1 MRYTPLAL
9 ANTFLRKHGD
19 EGGIE
24 HMKLQKLCFY
34 AYGWWLVDHD
44 KPLLVEGPEVW
55 KFGPV
60 FSSLYSVLSMHGRR
74 PITKPVKLAFSST
87 LKLIPKDDEEA
98 RELVEMVWDR
108 YGERS
113 SFDLS
118 EETHKAGTPWQVEA
132 EKYQYKVPM
141 NHRIPDKLIK
151 QYFAREAK
159 KFSRA

>member
-9 ANTFLRKHGD
+9 ANTFLREHGD

-44 KPLLVEGPEVW
+44 EPLLVEGPEVW

-60 FSSLYSVLSMHGRR
+60 FSSLYSVLSMYGRR
-74 PITKPVKLAFSST
+74 PITKPQKFAFSSGAKVVNSRDQEA
-87 LKLIPKDDEEA
+87 LDLI
-98 RELVEMVWDR
+98 EMVWDR

-113 SFDLS
+113 SFALS
-118 EETHKAGTPWQVEA
+118 EETHKPGTPWQIEA
-132 EKYQYKVPM
+132 ARYNYKVPP

-151 QYFAREAK
+151 QYFVREAK
-159 KFSRA
+159 KLSRS

>member
-1 MRYTPLAL
+1 MAYTPLAL
-9 ANTFLRKHGD
+9 ANTFLKRHGD

-60 FSSLYSVLSMHGRR
+60 FSSLYSVLAMYGRQ
-74 PITKPVKLAFSST
+74 PISKPQKMAFGNVKLIQSDD
-87 LKLIPKDDEEA
+87 KDA
-98 RELVEMVWDR
+98 RNLVDMVWER

-118 EETHKAGTPWQVEA
+118 NETHKEGTPWQIEA
-132 EKYQYKVPM
+132 AKHGYKVPM
-141 NHRIPDKLIK
+141 HHRIPDKLIRN
-151 QYFAREAK
+151 YFVREAQK
-159 KFSRA
+159 LSRA

>member
-1 MRYTPLAL
+1 MAYTPLAL
-9 ANTFLRKHGD
+9 ANTFLKRYGD

-34 AYGWWLVDHD
+34 AYGWWLVDHE
-44 KPLLVEGPEVW
+44 KPLLTEGPEVW

-60 FSSLYSVLSMHGRR
+60 FSSLYSVFSAYGRQ
-74 PITKPVKLAFSST
+74 PISAPKKLAFGTTKVIKSDDGEA
-87 LKLIPKDDEEA
+87 LDLID
-98 RELVEMVWDR
+98 MVWER

-118 EETHKAGTPWQVEA
+118 NETHKEGTPWQVEA
-132 EKYQYKVPM
+132 ARHGYKVPM

-151 QYFAREAK
+151 QYFVREAK
-159 KFSRA
+159 KLFRSH